1 MTKPQLLT
9 TAIPENVM
17 MTRIAAVVCLVG
29 LIVLGVLWEM
39 WLAPIKPGGS
49 WVVLKVLPLFI
60 PLAGL
65 IKNRL
70 YTYRWVS
77 LFVWLYFIEG
87 VVRAWSD
94 KGLSATLAGIEVLL
108 CTTLFVAV
116 TLHVRTRLKAA
127 GTEAIEADKIR
138 HAAAIGAAADP
149 VAPAQP

>member
-17 MTRIAAVVCLVG
+17 MTRVAAVVCLLG

-87 VVRAWSD
+87 VVRATSEGPPVRW
-94 KGLSATLAGIEVLL
+94 LALLEVLL
-108 CTTLFVAV
+108 CLALFAACV
-116 TLHVRTRLKAA
+116 LHIRLRQRNAKLAQA
-127 GTEAIEADKIR
+127 
-138 HAAAIGAAADP
+138 GAADLIDTSNTA
-149 VAPAQP
+149 ANT

>member
-17 MTRIAAVVCLVG
+17 MTRIAAVVCLLG

-94 KGLSATLAGIEVLL
+94 KAPSNYLALLEVFL
-108 CTTLFVAV
+108 CLALFTAVAM
-116 TLHVRTRLKAA
+116 HVRLRLRAA
-127 GTEAIEADKIR
+127 KQAQTVASALGVNTEIDTS
-138 HAAAIGAAADP
+138 
-149 VAPAQP
+149 VLS

>member
-17 MTRIAAVVCLVG
+17 MTRVAAVVCLLG

-94 KGLSATLAGIEVLL
+94 RPPSNWLAMAEVLL
-108 CTTLFVAV
+108 CLVLFAAC
-116 TLHVRTRLKAA
+116 TAHVRLRLRYAA
-127 GTEAIEADKIR
+127 T
-138 HAAAIGAAADP
+138 P
-149 VAPAQP
+149 STTSS